1 MKYILAL
8 ALSLFIA
15 STSANNLGDIKDGS
29 TEVTKN
35 NKINYIEIP
44 AKNIE
49 ATKTFFSDV
58 FGWSFVDYGPD
69 YSSFAA
75 QGVDGG
81 FFKSDLVVSTSN
93 GSPLIVLYSDL
104 LETTQANIEKAGGK
118 IVKPIFSFPGGRRF
132 HFSDP
137 NGNEFAVWSQ

>member
-15 STSANNLGDIKDGS
+15 STSANNSDVIKDGS
-29 TEVTKN
+29 TEMTKN

-49 ATKTFFSDV
+49 ATKAFFNEV

-81 FFKSDLVVSTSN
+81 FFKSDLVVSTKN
-93 GSPLIVLYSDL
+93 GSPLIVLYSNL
-104 LETTQANIEKAGGK
+104 LETTQENIEKAGGK

-137 NGNEFAVWSQ
+137 NGNEFAVWSE

>member
-15 STSANNLGDIKDGS
+15 NTSANNLGDIKDGN

-44 AKNIE
+44 AKNIA

-58 FGWSFVDYGPD
+58 FGWSFVDYGPE

-81 FFKSDLVVSTSN
+81 FFKSDLVVSTKT
-93 GSPLIVLYSDL
+93 GSPLIVLYSNL
-104 LETTQANIEKAGGK
+104 LEATKDKIEKAGGK

-137 NGNEFAVWSQ
+137 NGNEFAVWSE

>member
-1 MKYILAL
+1 MKFILAL
-8 ALSLFIA
+8 VLFLFVA
-15 STSANNLGDIKDGS
+15 NTSAQNVDEIKGANS
-29 TEVTKN
+29 AMTKN

-49 ATKTFFSDV
+49 ATKIFFSDV

-69 YSSFAA
+69 YCSFTA

-81 FFKSDLVVSTSN
+81 FFKSDLVVSTKT
-93 GSPLIVLYSDL
+93 GSPLIVLYSHS
-104 LETTQANIEKAGGK
+104 LETIQAEIEHAKGK
-118 IVKPIFSFPGGRRF
+118 TIKPIFSFPGGRRF

-137 NGNEFAVWSQ
+137 NGNEFAVWSE

>member
-15 STSANNLGDIKDGS
+15 STSANNLGDIKVGS

-44 AKNIE
+44 AKNIA

-81 FFKSDLVVSTSN
+81 FFKSDLVVSTKN
-93 GSPLIVLYSDL
+93 GSPLIVLYSNL
-104 LETTQANIEKAGGK
+104 LEATLDKIEKAGGK

-137 NGNEFAVWSQ
+137 NGNEFAVWSE